1 MKYEKFERSEF
12 EKAGVSISRALDIE
26 ASIFQNAFKIWI
38 QMEKERDRA
47 SFHFPKEENIKG
59 KRQSTTKVTPA
70 SLRCKFI

>member
-47 SFHFPKEENIKG
+47 SFHFPKEKHQRKATVYNKSDPGILEM
-59 KRQSTTKVTPA
+59 
-70 SLRCKFI
+70 

>member
-47 SFHFPKEENIKG
+47 SFHFPKEKKHQRKATVYYKSDPGILEM
-59 KRQSTTKVTPA
+59 
-70 SLRCKFI
+70 